1 MKTERKGTG
10 FSLTEVLMAVGI
22 LGVGMLFIAG
32 TFPVAIYFNTV
43 AAERTEAAIAAD
55 EAFAKIRLYGVS
67 GFTSP
72 PWPVNPYIECAD
84 FNDLWYQ
91 TSIIMAN
98 PALRVDPNEFAYP
111 STDMPLMAKQYYWSA
126 LCRRVDLNN
135 VQVTA
140 FISRKTSAG
149 RRYWDRDVT
158 GQLKTDALIPVPVL
172 VGVDIT
178 PGSDEVLIIDAGDGN
193 RDGIDEVTF
202 IGEGCTIVDNKTGRL
217 YRVLERYAVPNDGV
231 ILLDRPWWGSDGS
244 GVDAVWV
251 VPPAVG
257 GGRYP
262 CVAVYQRVI
271 RF

>member
-43 AAERTEAAIAAD
+43 AAERTTAALVAD
-55 EAFAKIRLYGVS
+55 EAFAKIRLYGINYSDADLSPVS
-67 GFTSP
+67 CT
-72 PWPVNPYIECAD
+72 D
-84 FNDLWYQ
+84 FNDVWTL
-91 TSIIMAN
+91 SPVPI
-98 PALRVDPNEFAYP
+98 DPNEFAYP
-111 STDMPLMAKQYYWSA
+111 STDMPLMNKQYYWSA

-135 VQVTA
+135 VQVTV
-140 FISRKTSAG
+140 FISRSTSISS
-149 RRYWDRDVT
+149 RYWDRDTVT
-158 GQLKTDALIPVPVL
+158 GQLKTDAAIPVPVW
-172 VGVDIT
+172 VGVYTTHNSPEI
-178 PGSDEVLIIDAGDGN
+178 SIIDAGDEN
-193 RDGIDEVTF
+193 RDGIDEATF
-202 IGEGCTIVDNKTGRL
+202 INDDCVVVDNKTGRL
-217 YRVLERYAVPNDGV
+217 YRVLERYAAPNDGV
-231 ILLDRPWWGSDGS
+231 ILLDRPWVGVG

-251 VPPAVG
+251 VPSAVG